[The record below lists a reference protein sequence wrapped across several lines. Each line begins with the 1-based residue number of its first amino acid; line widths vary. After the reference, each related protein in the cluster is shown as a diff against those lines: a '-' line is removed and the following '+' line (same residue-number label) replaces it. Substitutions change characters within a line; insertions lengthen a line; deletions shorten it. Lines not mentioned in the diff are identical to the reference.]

1 MSKDKESSENDS
13 KKNLE
18 NQILQAYFSEMQ
30 QQISEI
36 ENKKSELKY
45 LKDGLSQMKGQKG
58 KDILIP
64 LGSGVLAKGTLSD
77 DEKVI
82 VNVGSNILVKKTVED
97 AKKII
102 ENQIKELNSI
112 VEQLE
117 GEMTKYSQ
125 QL

>member
-1 MSKDKESSENDS
+1 MTDENKNLEN

-30 QQISEI
+30 KQVSEI
-36 ENKKSELKY
+36 ETKKSELEY
-45 LKDGLSQMKGQKG
+45 LSDGLTQLKGQKD

-64 LGSGVLAKGTLSD
+64 LGSGVLAKGKLTE

-82 VNVGSNILVKKTVED
+82 VNIGSNVLVKKTLDE

-102 ENQIKELNSI
+102 DKQIKELNSI
-112 VEQLE
+112 LKQLE
-117 GEMTKYSQ
+117 DEMQKYMNVQ
-125 QL
+125 G